1 MNLGFT
7 GAKRR
12 GRGYVGL
19 SFGFKAS
26 KFTVWVRC
34 LGFWAEC
41 FGGLGLTLS

>member
-1 MNLGFT
+1 MNLGVR
-7 GAKRR
+7 GAERR

-19 SFGFKAS
+19 SFGFTAA
-26 KFTVWVRC
+26 KFTVWVRG